1 VAVAGKGEEMI
12 VAELDYAQV
21 RKARHLLPTVRDSN
35 IGLVLRETT
44 RLVEHLGVPDFVRAD
59 DS

>member
-1 VAVAGKGEEMI
+1 MI

-35 IGLVLRETT
+35 IGLVMRETT
-44 RLVEHLGVPDFVRAD
+44 RLIENLGVPDFVRAD